1 MGKHIFIRLIPS
13 SSSTGWLQ
21 GNLSR
26 QGAKSAKETHFFI
39 GPNLAHFVSSRESSI
54 CRFPSPNIKQAVQR
68 SLASFCWRILISAVA
83 FQLTAAQGFA
93 AESVESLVAAAK
105 NESEITFIA
114 GSQTFGGRKGIADLE
129 GAFNKRFG
137 LKTHINF
144 AAGPDMNARAARH
157 ITEIKSGR
165 KASSDIFLGS
175 QSHQALMHK
184 ENALEK
190 VNYAGIFP
198 WVTKEM
204 EIFPDESVLV
214 YTSPNG
220 IIYNV
225 NLIPKDKAPKS
236 YADLVDARL
245 SPAWAGKLAI
255 PPYVAWLA
263 ELSLN
268 WGQEKVKDF
277 ARKLVGISGGRLRY
291 SEEERIVSG
300 EFPIMANIGD
310 ALGAMW
316 TWQPKGAPI
325 MAVPGTS
332 PINTDYFQLSV
343 PKSVAHPNLA
353 KLFAAFMA
361 TKEAQ
366 AVLQKYESRSSHLVE
381 GTIMQKYLREHQ
393 VTLQEPKESISYYLK
408 GDTDEG
414 LKFKAE
420 LAKILKQ

>member
-1 MGKHIFIRLIPS
+1 MVERLNKYQIRISKTDRKRSSLKHGL
-13 SSSTGWLQ
+13 
-21 GNLSR
+21 GNGRLSR
-26 QGAKSAKETHFFI
+26 FLGPEYLKLSRISDFGIRIFDSAYSWRAWPLRASCF
-39 GPNLAHFVSSRESSI
+39 LAVVFASVT
-54 CRFPSPNIKQAVQR
+54 FL
-68 SLASFCWRILISAVA
+68 LA
-83 FQLTAAQGFA
+83 AAQALA
-93 AESVESLVAAAK
+93 AESVESLIAGAK
-105 NESEITFIA
+105 KEEEITFVA
-114 GSQTFGGRKGIADLE
+114 GAQTFGGRKGLADLE
-129 GAFNKRFG
+129 AAFNKRFG
-137 LKTHINF
+137 LKMRINF

-165 KASSDIFLGS
+165 KASSDLFLGS
-175 QSHQALMHK
+175 QSHQALMHV

-190 VNYAGIFP
+190 VNYAGLFP

-204 EIFPDESVLV
+204 EIYPNEAVLV

-220 IIYNV
+220 IVYNT
-225 NLIPKDKAPKS
+225 NLIPKDKAPKN
-236 YADLVDARL
+236 YLDLVDPRL
-245 SPAWAGKLAI
+245 SPSWAGKLAI

-277 ARKLVGISGGRLRY
+277 ARKLVAISGGRLRY

-300 EFPIMANIGD
+300 EFPVMANLGD

-316 TWQPKGAPI
+316 TWQAKGAPLL
-325 MAVPGTS
+325 AVPGTS

-353 KLFAAFMA
+353 KLFVAFMA

-366 AVLQKYESRSSHLVE
+366 AILQKHESRSSHLVE
-381 GTIMQKYLREHQ
+381 GTMMQKYLKENRIQ
-393 VTLQEPKESISYYLK
+393 VQEPKESIVYYLK
-408 GDTDEG
+408 GETDDG
-414 LKFKAE
+414 LQFKAE